1 MPVLNGKA
9 YWASVVTPNTTFD
22 EDGVYSIDLAVDEEN
37 KKSAVA
43 EGLSIKNKGDD
54 RGDFVTI
61 KRKAKRKDGSPNKAP
76 DIMDNMKRPLQNT
89 LIGNGSTVN
98 VLFKTYEWS
107 HKPTNRSGKSADLQA
122 VQVVNLI
129 PYEGSNSASSAFQE
143 IPEGNVTASTSTEFA
158 EIPV

>member
-1 MPVLNGKA
+1 
-9 YWASVVTPNTTFD
+9 
-22 EDGVYSIDLAVDEEN
+22 
-37 KKSAVA
+37 
-43 EGLSIKNKGDD
+43 
-54 RGDFVTI
+54 
-61 KRKAKRKDGSPNKAP
+61 
-76 DIMDNMKRPLQNT
+76 MDNMKRPLQNT

-98 VLFKTYEWS
+98 VLFKTYEWN

>member
-37 KKSAVA
+37 KKSAVS
-43 EGLSIKNKGDD
+43 EGLSIKNKGDE

-61 KRKAKRKDGSPNKAP
+61 KRKAKRKDGSVNRAP

-98 VLFKTYEWS
+98 VLFKTYEWN

-129 PYEGSNSASSAFQE
+129 PYEGSNSASSAFKE
-143 IPEGNVTASTSTEFA
+143 VPEGNVITSTSTEFA
-158 EIPV
+158 EIPA

>member
-37 KKSAVA
+37 KKSAVS
-43 EGLSIKNKGDD
+43 EGLSIKNKGDE

-61 KRKAKRKDGSPNKAP
+61 KRKAKRKDGSLNRAP

-98 VLFKTYEWS
+98 VLFKTYEWN

-129 PYEGSNSASSAFQE
+129 PYE
-143 IPEGNVTASTSTEFA
+143 
-158 EIPV
+158 

>member
-1 MPVLNGKA
+1 MVDVSTNE
-9 YWASVVTPNTTFD
+9 F
-22 EDGVYSIDLAVDEEN
+22 SIMNLWSSE
-37 KKSAVA
+37 
-43 EGLSIKNKGDD
+43 
-54 RGDFVTI
+54 
-61 KRKAKRKDGSPNKAP
+61 P
-76 DIMDNMKRPLQNT
+76 
-89 LIGNGSTVN
+89 STVN
-98 VLFKTYEWS
+98 VLFKTYEWN

>member
-61 KRKAKRKDGSPNKAP
+61 KRKAKRKDGSLNRAP

-98 VLFKTYEWS
+98 VLFKTYEWN

-129 PYEGSNSASSAFQE
+129 PYEGSNSASSAFK
-143 IPEGNVTASTSTEFA
+143 

>member
-1 MPVLNGKA
+1 MPILNGKA
-9 YWASVVTPNTTFD
+9 YWASVVSPNTTFD
-22 EDGVYSIDLAVDEEN
+22 ADGVYSIDVAVDAEN
-37 KKSAVA
+37 KKKAEA

-61 KRKAKRKDGSPNKAP
+61 KRKAKRKDGSANKAP
-76 DIMDNMKRPLQNT
+76 DVMDGMKRPLQNT
-89 LIGNGSTVN
+89 LIGNGSDVN
-98 VLFKTYEWS
+98 VLFKTYEWN
-107 HKPTNRSGKSADLQA
+107 HKPTGRSGKSADLQA

>member
-1 MPVLNGKA
+1 MKK
-9 YWASVVTPNTTFD
+9 T
-22 EDGVYSIDLAVDEEN
+22 

-98 VLFKTYEWS
+98 VLFKTY
-107 HKPTNRSGKSADLQA
+107 TSGLISQ
-122 VQVVNLI
+122 QTEVVRVLT
-129 PYEGSNSASSAFQE
+129 YKQFR
-143 IPEGNVTASTSTEFA
+143 
-158 EIPV
+158 

>member
-61 KRKAKRKDGSPNKAP
+61 KRKAKRKDGSLNRAP

-98 VLFKTYEWS
+98 VLFKTYEWN

-129 PYEGSNSASSAFQE
+129 PYEGSNSASSAFKE
-143 IPEGNVTASTSTEFA
+143 VPEGNVITSTSTEFA
-158 EIPV
+158 EIPA